1 MDEGLCLF
9 LKLIHLNSISNPSKR
24 GETHGFG
31 FSFRP
36 ELTFL
41 SHEQHAH
48 TTKTIG
54 EKTFL
59 ASSTPFPV
67 NVLVPFPKTKAKQTT
82 NGLRKKKDHQQ

>member
-67 NVLVPFPKTKAKQTT
+67 NVIIGASSLQSDCSPRVD
-82 NGLRKKKDHQQ
+82 LHVH